1 LVTEGNLVNG
11 GTAQSTLL
19 TTIVTLDPIY
29 AYFEA
34 DERSYLKY
42 SRLWRNGTRSG
53 SREGKIPVNLGLA
66 DETGFPHRGQLDF
79 LDNRLDP
86 NTGTMAGRA
95 IFPNPNLR
103 LIPGLF
109 ARIHVPGS
117 RQYEALLIPDET
129 MGSDQTQRFAF
140 VVNDQNTVEYRKVEL
155 GPIIDGLRVVRGG
168 LKPEDWVIVNGVQ
181 RVRAGD
187 KVDPRKQA
195 IPSGAAVAK

>member
-1 LVTEGNLVNG
+1 
-11 GTAQSTLL
+11 
-19 TTIVTLDPIY
+19 
-29 AYFEA
+29 
-34 DERSYLKY
+34 
-42 SRLWRNGTRSG
+42 
-53 SREGKIPVNLGLA
+53 
-66 DETGFPHRGQLDF
+66 
-79 LDNRLDP
+79 
-86 NTGTMAGRA
+86 
-95 IFPNPNLR
+95 
-103 LIPGLF
+103 
-109 ARIHVPGS
+109 VPGS